1 MKDVE
6 EASSANGT
14 DENGSGAAATE
25 NDALLL
31 PNDDKAEEVD
41 QTSITRISSSVSRH
55 VKRYIPSFLKKA
67 KINRRGHLR
76 KRSSVREIL
85 EQGLEVVM
93 EDVHLTA
100 VDVRDAFVGELRE
113 ADDGDT
119 YFLDMS
125 LSRSLAVPPDNLRS
139 FLKETT
145 SFRRVIEEEEEEE
158 IVPSKGLPLLPF
170 LSLLAAV
177 IAVSSNGTA
186 LSLQVGVPAS
196 LKLYW
201 RMTATAIALSFA
213 AFKSLYYT
221 GWPKLT
227 APQWI
232 SFALAVGCFT
242 FQNLVFVIAIQYT
255 SIGNAVIFAN
265 SQALLLLAGK
275 AFIGTPIVWM
285 EATGALVAFSGA
297 MLCAAGESSPVGQES
312 HALAILGDVLA
323 LCAAIG
329 GVGYLTFAKAI
340 RHTMSV
346 TLFMFMVMFTGS
358 FLVLIY
364 MLVSNVGVSFSAD
377 ANHGLFG
384 WTNWRPDRLLIELW
398 IVIVCNLTGTM
409 GFLNAMQHFDNLI
422 IAVATLLEP
431 MVASLIAFA
440 LGVGELPGVMGW
452 IGNILVVIGTV
463 GVVYPSVDSGGGVH

>member
-1 MKDVE
+1 MKDE
-6 EASSANGT
+6 EDASGNGT
-14 DENGSGAAATE
+14 DEIPDEEIGSEADE
-25 NDALLL
+25 NDALLG
-31 PNDDKAEEVD
+31 NSGASKKKKY
-41 QTSITRISSSVSRH
+41 SYSSVSRR
-55 VKRYIPSFLKKA
+55 VKKFIPFFLRSEKPL
-67 KINRRGHLR
+67 NRRGHLR
-76 KRSSVREIL
+76 KKSSVRELL
-85 EQGLEVVM
+85 EQGLEVVI
-93 EDVHLTA
+93 EDVQASASDL
-100 VDVRDAFVGELRE
+100 REAFVGELRE
-113 ADDGDT
+113 ADHGDT

-145 SFRRVIEEEEEEE
+145 SLRKVIEEEELEEE
-158 IVPSKGLPLLPF
+158 VCEVSKELPVFPF
-170 LSLLAAV
+170 LALLAAV

-213 AFKSLYYT
+213 AFRSLYYT
-221 GWPKLT
+221 GWPKLSGS
-227 APQWI
+227 QWI
-232 SFALAVGCFT
+232 SFAMAVCCFT
-242 FQNLVFVIAIQYT
+242 FQNLAFVIAIKYT

-275 AFIGTPIVWM
+275 ASIGTPIVLM
-285 EATGALVAFSGA
+285 EGSGALVAFAGA

-312 HALAILGDVLA
+312 HSLALIGDALALF
-323 LCAAIG
+323 AAVG

-346 TLFMFMVMFTGS
+346 TLLMFMVMFTGS
-358 FLVLIY
+358 FLILMFMLIT
-364 MLVSNVGVSFSAD
+364 NVGVTFSANV
-377 ANHGLFG
+377 NHGLFG

-440 LGVGELPGVMGW
+440 LGVGELPGPVGW
-452 IGNILVVIGTV
+452 LGNVLVVLGTI
-463 GVVYPSVDSGGGVH
+463 GVVYPSVDSGGGGH